1 MKLRFLRVAL
11 YPVKCFRIVAQN
23 LFHETRRQIFAR
35 SHLRHQM
42 SLFRRIIVAVV
53 GAGEQVTFT
62 GVLDQVGMSSS
73 ASQAT
78 KKRQSSK
85 RSAGDC
91 HDAFQRLVLSRRS
104 LWIKYG
110 IQLADASMKPK
121 RSLGNMSG
129 I

>member
-62 GVLDQVGMSSS
+62 GVLDQVGNVFVGL
-73 ASQAT
+73 
-78 KKRQSSK
+78 
-85 RSAGDC
+85 AGDEKTAIIEKIC
-91 HDAFQRLVLSRRS
+91 RGLPRCFPA
-104 LWIKYG
+104 
-110 IQLADASMKPK
+110 
-121 RSLGNMSG
+121 LGVVAP
-129 I
+129 